1 MRLHRHRIILLCA
14 ALTLVAGCGD
24 QSTEVLQQ
32 TKPDVAQTYVG
43 SQVCAD
49 CHQAEYSAWMGS
61 DHQLAMQPA
70 TAETVAGDF
79 SNTEFDYAGITS
91 SFSESGSQS
100 GSGYVVRTDGADG
113 ELADF
118 SVQYTF
124 GVVPLQQYL
133 LKSPG
138 GRLQALGISWDS
150 RPADQGGAR
159 WFHLRQDEAV
169 DHTDV
174 LHWTQPSANWNFMC
188 ADCHSTALQKNYDP
202 ASKSYDTKFAEVSVG
217 CEACHGQGARHVASG
232 GKDEP
237 EILTLA
243 SQQAQLNACAPCHSR
258 RSQLAEGFLPGNR
271 LFDHYLPSLLDEG
284 LYHADGQILDE
295 VYVYGSFAQ
304 SKMHEQG
311 VMCSNCH
318 DPHSAQVKI
327 DGNGLCTQCHNPAGR
342 ADFPTLPKANFDSTE
357 HHFHLPDTPGARC
370 VSCHM
375 AAKTYMLV
383 DDRRD
388 HSFRIPRP
396 DLSVSLGL
404 PNACSGCHQDQTDEW
419 AADQVAKRYP
429 GDRAS
434 HFASVFAAARRGEP
448 VAETALVEIVN
459 NISQPV
465 IVRATALSLLVGY
478 ELRGSSVALE
488 RGLRDA
494 QPMVRIGALR
504 GAQRWSAE
512 QRWRIT
518 RSLLDDDLL
527 AVRLEAVRGLLS
539 AMPELAPSDQQALR
553 PYLQS
558 YLQTLTFTADVA
570 EGQSNMAS
578 VHLALGEVAA
588 AEAALQ
594 TSLEIN
600 PQWVPALVNLADL
613 YRGSGRDLQGG
624 DLLDRAVELVPD
636 APDVLLA
643 KALWLVRTGDAE
655 AGVVLLKQAWQLAP
669 ANSRYAYVYVVAL
682 HSAGRSGEAL
692 QVADQALALRTD
704 EQLLQT
710 ASSIARDAN
719 MPDKAQAYAQKLRAR

>member
-1 MRLHRHRIILLCA
+1 M
-14 ALTLVAGCGD
+14 VGCGE
-24 QSTEVLQQ
+24 QSTQAPQQ
-32 TKPDVAQTYVG
+32 TKPEVAQTYVG
-43 SQVCAD
+43 SQDCAG
-49 CHQAEYSAWMGS
+49 CHPVEYAAWMGS
-61 DHQLAMQPA
+61 HHQQAMQPA
-70 TAETVAGDF
+70 THETVLGDF
-79 SNTEFDYAGITS
+79 NNAQFTYAGITS
-91 SFSESGSQS
+91 SFTRTGAEF
-100 GSGYVVRTDGADG
+100 VVRTDGVDG

-138 GRLQALGISWDS
+138 GRMQALGITWDS
-150 RPADQGGAR
+150 RPADQGGSR

-169 DHTDV
+169 DYADV

-188 ADCHSTALQKNYDP
+188 ADCHSTALQKNYD
-202 ASKSYDTKFAEVSVG
+202 ASSKSYDTQFAEVSVG
-217 CEACHGQGARHVASG
+217 CEACHGQGARHVAAN
-232 GKDEP
+232 GKEAAGDKP
-237 EILTLA
+237 ELAILPLS
-243 SQQAQLNACAPCHSR
+243 SQQKQLNACAPCHSR
-258 RSQLAEGFLPGNR
+258 RSQLAEGFLPASH
-271 LFDHYLPSLLDEG
+271 LFDHYLPSLLDES

-304 SKMHEQG
+304 SKMHERG

-318 DPHSAQVKI
+318 DPHSTRVKI

-357 HHFHLPDTPGARC
+357 HHFHLPDTAGARC

-375 AAKTYMLV
+375 AAKTYMVV

-396 DLSVSLGL
+396 DLSVSLGV
-404 PNACSGCHQDQTDEW
+404 PNACNGCHQDETDEW
-419 AADQVAKRYP
+419 AADQVAQRYP
-429 GDRAS
+429 GNRAP
-434 HFASVFAAARRGEP
+434 HFASIFAAARRGEAN
-448 VAETALVEIVN
+448 AETALVEIAN
-459 NISQPV
+459 NNSQPV
-465 IVRATALSLLVGY
+465 IVRATALSLLVSY
-478 ELRGSSVALE
+478 DLRGSSMALE

-494 QPMVRIGALR
+494 QPLMRIGALR

-512 QRWRIT
+512 QRWRVT

-527 AVRLEAVRGLLS
+527 AVRIEAVRGLLR
-539 AMPELAPSDQQALR
+539 AMPALTPSHQRALR
-553 PYLQS
+553 PYLQN
-558 YLQTLTFTADVA
+558 YLQTLALTADVA

-578 VHLALGEVAA
+578 VHLALGEIAA

-594 TSLEIN
+594 TSLELN
-600 PQWVPALVNLADL
+600 PQWVPAMVNLADL
-613 YRGSGRDLQGG
+613 YRSSGRDAQGG

-643 KALWLVRTGDAE
+643 KALWLVRSGDAQ
-655 AGVVLLKQAWQLAP
+655 AGVVLLKRAWQLAP

-682 HSAGRSGEAL
+682 HSVGRSSEAL
-692 QVADQALALRTD
+692 QAADQALALRTD

-710 ASSIARDAN
+710 AFSIARDAN
-719 MPDKAQAYAQKLRAR
+719 MPDKAQAYAQRLKSR